1 MACPRTRTKRSRDS
15 TTENGCQFL
24 KRSKH
29 EHLQRCN
36 IRSANT
42 NCNSTSNQVPS
53 LLDIAAKCAAKLYPY
68 QEIEERLGGYIP
80 GPVQNRIIYH
90 SFPENEA
97 SIALYS
103 SNRLHTS
110 STESNKQ
117 PFNVGM
123 KLCESDSVKDVIQIG
138 KSFCFRSLLSF

>member
-1 MACPRTRTKRSRDS
+1 MAGPLMRGKRSRDS
-15 TTENGCQFL
+15 TENGSQVL
-24 KRSKH
+24 KRTRRDSS
-29 EHLQRCN
+29 QRCIN
-36 IRSANT
+36 K
-42 NCNSTSNQVPS
+42 NSTSNTTSNNSDRVPS
-53 LLDIAAKCAAKLYPY
+53 LLNIAAKCAAKLYPY
-68 QEIEERLGGYIP
+68 QEIEEKLGGYIP
-80 GPVQNRIIYH
+80 GPVQNRIIYY

-123 KLCESDSVKDVIQIG
+123 KLCESDSVKEVIQIG
-138 KSFCFRSLLSF
+138 KCDHAYVI